1 MQMVNLAAILDQV
14 SGMGHLRACR
24 AAADGK
30 RHGNK
35 PGQTAETFAS
45 IRRLTLAA
53 VVFLVAS
60 VAGSASH
67 AQSGPFAGMAGN
79 WSGGGTV
86 TLDDGSTERIRCRA
100 TYAVGGGGNGLNQNL
115 LCASDSYKFDL
126 RSNVIAE
133 GGTLSGTW
141 SESSRGV
148 NGTLQGRGA
157 GGNFQVFASAAGFN
171 ANISLTTRGN
181 RQSVVIRAESQ
192 FRGAS
197 ISLSRH

>member
-1 MQMVNLAAILDQV
+1 
-14 SGMGHLRACR
+14 MGHLRACR
-24 AAADGK
+24 AAVDGK
-30 RHGNK
+30 PPANK
-35 PGQTAETFAS
+35 PSRTVQTFEV
-45 IRRLTLAA
+45 IRRLILAA
-53 VVFLVAS
+53 VTLLVAS
-60 VAGSASH
+60 ASSSASY

-100 TYAVGGGGNGLNQNL
+100 TYAVGAGGNGLNLNL

-126 RSNVIAE
+126 RSNVIAQ
-133 GGTLSGTW
+133 GGSLSGSW

-148 NGTLQGRGA
+148 NGTLEGRG
-157 GGNFQVFASAAGFN
+157 GNGYFQALASAPGFN
-171 ANISLTTRGN
+171 ANISLTTHGN

-197 ISLSRH
+197 ISLARR

>member
-1 MQMVNLAAILDQV
+1 MVSSAAILDRA
-14 SGMGHLRACR
+14 SGMGHLQACR

-30 RHGNK
+30 RRGNK
-35 PGQTAETFAS
+35 PGETAKPFAL

-53 VVFLVAS
+53 AVSLVAS
-60 VAGSASH
+60 LSGSASY

-79 WSGGGTV
+79 WSGGGSV

-100 TYAVGGGGNGLNQNL
+100 SYAVGAGGNGLNQSL
-115 LCASDSYKFDL
+115 LCASDSYKFEL

-141 SESSRGV
+141 SETSRGV
-148 NGTLQGRGA
+148 SGTLEGRGA
-157 GGNFQVFASAAGFN
+157 NGNFQVRASAAGFN

-197 ISLSRH
+197 ISLSRQ